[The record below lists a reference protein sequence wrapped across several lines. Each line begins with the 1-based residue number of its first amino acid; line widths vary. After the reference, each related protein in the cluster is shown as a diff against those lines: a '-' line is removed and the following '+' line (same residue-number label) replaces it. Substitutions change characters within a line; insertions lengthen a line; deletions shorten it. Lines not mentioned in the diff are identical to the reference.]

1 MVRKRLS
8 YLLRTPLPL
17 VRVRARAPEDRPA
30 ARQDPARRL
39 DRELLKGVLE
49 HAAPAVAKADHLI
62 SVGVDPLAHDG
73 TDHGIQSGTVPASG
87 EQCNAH
93 YLESQPADAAC
104 AAATRAIG
112 TRNGEQLT

>member
-39 DRELLKGVLE
+39 DRELLEGVLE

-62 SVGVDPLAHDG
+62 SVGIDRLAHDG

-87 EQCNAH
+87 EQSDAH
-93 YLESQPADAAC
+93 EPEVSASRCCLRRRDTCDRNTER
-104 AAATRAIG
+104 RA
-112 TRNGEQLT
+112 